1 MSGTSRMDGQWIN
14 ANIPEEIINKF
25 NAIGLV
31 NPISK
36 EDLHWAINNSSQE
49 GCAIIEQLK
58 RGDITFTAAQT
69 REFILGKETK
79 LDLDTEIK
87 ITRRSIKSSRNPL
100 EKLQLERKLNN
111 LYKEKKKWKKTQKFT
126 N

>member
-36 EDLHWAINNSSQE
+36 EDLHWVINNSSQD

-58 RGDITFTAAQT
+58 RSDITFTAAQT
-69 REFILGKETK
+69 RELILGKETK

-100 EKLQLERKLNN
+100 EKLQLERKLNS